1 MNLQEVKQELLD
13 VTLESYRLK
22 LMAGTS
28 GNASVY
34 DREGEVMIIT
44 PSGVSYEG
52 MSVEDLVTMKLDG
65 TILSGRHKPSSEWR
79 MHAEIYRE
87 RKDLFCVLHTHSP
100 YATGFAVCQEGIP
113 VILIEMVPFLGGD
126 VPVAEFGLPGTV
138 EVGIEALK
146 ALTERKGCLL
156 ANHGT
161 LAVGRSIQAAFI
173 SSVYLEDA
181 ARIYHIAKNAGDVKV
196 IPDHLVEAMRNKL
209 V

>member
-1 MNLQEVKQELLD
+1 MNLKEMKTELLE

-34 DREGEVMIIT
+34 DKETEAMIIT
-44 PSGVSYEG
+44 PSSVSYEG
-52 MSVEDLVTMKLDG
+52 MTIEDLVVMKLDG
-65 TILSGRHKPSSEWR
+65 TILEGRHNPSSEWK
-79 MHAEIYRE
+79 MHAQVYLDRE
-87 RKDLFCVLHTHSP
+87 DISCVLHTHSP

-126 VPVAEFGLPGTV
+126 VPVAEFGLPGTA
-138 EVGIEALK
+138 ELGLEALK
-146 ALTERKGCLL
+146 VMEDRKGCLL

-161 LAVGRSIQAAFI
+161 LAIGTSIQSTFM

-181 ARIYHIAKNAGDVKV
+181 AKIYHIAKNAGQVKV
-196 IPDHLVEAMRNKL
+196 IDESLVERMRSN
-209 V
+209 